1 MEQDKTELLKQMVSR
16 FDNIMDRKVDIYIR
30 QSIRLNSTVRV
41 GMIILGVVGFSIF
54 LLLYSLSSQV
64 GHMNLGVQQMTRHFA
79 EVENNMQQVNK
90 VLRHI
95 ETRMNVMNDLQ
106 QNMQQAHDTTKSMN
120 QGMAKIHQSMD
131 EVSYQMNLMQQR
143 MQTVNQRIAG
153 MQAAVGGVGY
163 ETYRIAKPMGKL
175 P

>member
-1 MEQDKTELLKQMVSR
+1 MEQNHNELLKSMVSK

-64 GHMNLGVQQMTRHFA
+64 GHMKDGVQQMNAHFA
-79 EVENNMQQVNK
+79 DVEDNMRKVNQILKHIDTRVALMEAFDRDMQLAHQTTTSLHQGVEN
-90 VLRHI
+90 
-95 ETRMNVMNDLQ
+95 
-106 QNMQQAHDTTKSMN
+106 
-120 QGMAKIHQSMD
+120 IHQSMG
-131 EVSYQMNLMQQR
+131 EVSQYMTQLQLHIR
-143 MQTVNQRIAG
+143 EVNQQLSS
-153 MQAAVGGVGY
+153 MQASVGGVGI
-163 ETYRIAKPMGKL
+163 ETYRISEPMKIL